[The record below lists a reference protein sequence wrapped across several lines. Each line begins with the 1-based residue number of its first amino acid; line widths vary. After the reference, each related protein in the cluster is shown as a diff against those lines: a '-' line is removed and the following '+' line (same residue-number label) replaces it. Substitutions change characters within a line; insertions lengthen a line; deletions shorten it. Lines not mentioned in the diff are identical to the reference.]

1 MSPVLQV
8 LRQSFFK
15 KIVTFCRSKALCG
28 ALTQT
33 TNLTINVIKERH
45 AVCHRCLP
53 CHYST
58 TTEHKLKKMTKYG
71 ACSFDVFLKL
81 KTMSIL
87 IFQHPTLI
95 RHHRLFSQQKL
106 YFQLGFLPFANS
118 ISGLSVS
125 RFFVHSIFKTH
136 LIFDEKSYYK

>member
-15 KIVTFCRSKALCG
+15 KIVTFCRSGALCG

-58 TTEHKLKKMTKYG
+58 TSEHKLKKYG
-71 ACSFDVFLKL
+71 ACSFDVDFFYKL
-81 KTMSIL
+81 KIMSIL
-87 IFQHPTLI
+87 IFLHATYLEPASTKMTK
-95 RHHRLFSQQKL
+95 KL
-106 YFQLGFLPFANS
+106 S
-118 ISGLSVS
+118 ILYSVY
-125 RFFVHSIFKTH
+125 T
-136 LIFDEKSYYK
+136 